1 MENKEIILSILNE
14 IKNGKSP
21 IHANY
26 NLNLD
31 MWAEFIGF
39 LNDKN
44 CITNVTIYWFNNC
57 DTYYDERVHSLDLS
71 KAKLTTFGE
80 AFLAEEMN

>member
-14 IKNGKSP
+14 IKNGNTP
-21 IHANY
+21 IHTAY

-31 MWAEFIGF
+31 MWAEFIEY
-39 LNDKN
+39 LDDKKY
-44 CITNVTIYWFNNC
+44 ITDVTIYWFGDN
-57 DTYYDERVHSLDLS
+57 DTYYDERVHSVDLT

-80 AFLAEEMN
+80 KFLVEEIN